1 MALSFQTTRSGRSMV
16 TRPVM
21 GSVTLSIVT
30 ALYLLFFANHT
41 FWAKIHTY
49 LSAYPVAIFGL
60 YIALSAA
67 FSAVFIL
74 FSVKYL
80 TKPIFAVLIII
91 AAVSSWFMD
100 RFGAVIDSDM
110 VRNAFETTQ
119 AEAGN
124 LMTPGFALHLALF
137 AGIPIILLAIIKID
151 HRPFFSKFLWNMAS
165 IIGCLAIVCAV
176 AAANSKTFTT
186 AVRQHKDIVKSL
198 NPLTTISSTVHY
210 FSQADQEAKL
220 TVSPTGQDAKVM
232 PALGGV
238 NKPRI
243 TVIVAGETGR
253 AANFSLNGYGRDT
266 NPELEARN
274 VVYFPSTVSCGTAT
288 AISIP
293 CMFSKFT
300 RSNYSHS
307 KALSNENLLDVLV
320 HAGVDAR
327 WWDNNTGSKN
337 VADRVPYFDLTAAQ
351 DPKFCSNGECRDD
364 IFLDRLD
371 SWLDGVTKDSV
382 IVLHQLGSHGPT
394 YHLRYTDEFRK
405 FTPDCQTAELP
416 DCKDTEIT
424 NAYDNTILYTDH
436 FLASIIDKLK
446 ARSDKLATG
455 MIYASDH
462 GESLGENG
470 IYLHGAPY
478 ILAPAEQTHV
488 PFLVW
493 FDTDFAKSMGLDG
506 NCLAK
511 KAKVGG
517 RSHDNFFHSILSMMN
532 VSTSVYDS
540 SLDVFSA
547 CKRRPTA

>member
-1 MALSFQTTRSGRSMV
+1 MALSVQGLKSGRSEV
-16 TRPVM
+16 RRPVV
-21 GSVTLSIVT
+21 GSVTLSVIT
-30 ALYLLFFANHT
+30 ALYLLFFTNHT
-41 FWAKIHTY
+41 FWAKVHTY

-60 YIALSAA
+60 YIAMIAA
-67 FSAVFIL
+67 FSAVFIF

-80 TKPIFAVLIII
+80 TKPIFAVLIVIS
-91 AAVSSWFMD
+91 AVSSWFMD

-124 LMTPGFALHLALF
+124 LMTPAFALHLALF
-137 AGIPIILLAIIKID
+137 AGVPLLLLAIVKID
-151 HRPFFSKFLWNMAS
+151 HRPFFSKVLWNSLS
-165 IIGCLAIVCAV
+165 IICCLAVVVAV

-198 NPLTTISSTVHY
+198 NPMTPISSTVHY
-210 FSQADQEAKL
+210 FSLADKEAKL

-238 NKPRI
+238 TKPRI

-253 AANFSLNGYGRDT
+253 AVNFSLNGYARET
-266 NPELEARN
+266 NPELKKRN
-274 VVYFPSTVSCGTAT
+274 VVYFPSSVSCGTST

-293 CMFSKFT
+293 CMFSRFP
-300 RSNYSHS
+300 RSEYTHS
-307 KALSNENLLDVLV
+307 KALSNENVLDVLV

-337 VADRVPYFDLTAAQ
+337 VADRIPYFDLTASL
-351 DPKFCSNGECRDD
+351 DPKFCPTGECRDD

-371 SWLDGVTKDSV
+371 SWLDGITKDSV

-416 DCKDTEIT
+416 DCKDNEIV

-436 FLASIIDKLK
+436 FLASVIDKLK
-446 ARSDKLATG
+446 ARSNKLATG

-478 ILAPAEQTHV
+478 LLAPAEQTHV

-493 FDTDFAKSMGLDG
+493 FDDDFAKSMGLDAA
-506 NCLAK
+506 CMMKEAQ
-511 KAKVGG
+511 AGG
-517 RSHDNFFHSILSMMN
+517 RSHDNFFHSILGMMN
-532 VSTSVYDS
+532 ISTSVYDP

-547 CKRRPTA
+547 CKRRPSA

>member
-1 MALSFQTTRSGRSMV
+1 MAISFQASRSGRSDIK
-16 TRPVM
+16 RPTM
-21 GSVTLSIVT
+21 GSMTLSFVT
-30 ALYLLFFANHT
+30 ALYLLFFTNHT
-41 FWAKIHTY
+41 FWAKVHTY
-49 LSAYPVAIFGL
+49 LSAYPVAIYGL
-60 YIALSAA
+60 YIGMSAA
-67 FSAVFIL
+67 FSAVLIF
-74 FSVKYL
+74 FSAKYV

-91 AAVSSWFMD
+91 SAVSSWFMD
-100 RFGAVIDSDM
+100 RFGAIIDSDM

-137 AGIPIILLAIIKID
+137 AGIPLAILLFIRID
-151 HRPFFSKFLWNMAS
+151 HRPFFSKLLWNTIA
-165 IIGCLAIVCAV
+165 ILACLSVVGAI

-186 AVRQHKDIVKSL
+186 AVRQHKDIAKSL
-198 NPLTTISSTVHY
+198 NPFTPINSTIQY
-210 FSQADQEAKL
+210 FAQADKEAKL

-238 NKPRI
+238 TKPRI

-253 AANFSLNGYGRDT
+253 AVNFSLNGYARET
-266 NPELEARN
+266 NPELKKRN
-274 VVYFPSTVSCGTAT
+274 VTYFPNTVSCGTAT

-293 CMFSKFT
+293 CMFSRFT
-300 RSNYSHS
+300 RSEYSHS
-307 KALSNENLLDVLV
+307 KALSNENVLDVLV

-337 VADRVPYFDLTAAQ
+337 VADRIPYFDLTAAL
-351 DPKFCSNGECRDD
+351 DPKFCPTGECRDD

-416 DCKDTEIT
+416 NCKDNEIV

-436 FLASIIDKLK
+436 FLASVIDKLK
-446 ARSDKLATG
+446 ARSNRLATG

-493 FDTDFAKSMGLDG
+493 FDDDFAKSMGLDAA
-506 NCLAK
+506 CLSKEAE
-511 KAKVGG
+511 AGG
-517 RSHDNFFHSILSMMN
+517 RSHDNFFHSILGMMN
-532 VSTSVYDS
+532 ISTTAYDP
-540 SLDVFSA
+540 SLDVFSG
-547 CKRRPTA
+547 CKHRPTT

>member
-1 MALSFQTTRSGRSMV
+1 MALPVQTLKSGHSIR
-16 TRPVM
+16 RPVI

-30 ALYLLFFANHT
+30 SLYLLFFTNHT
-41 FWAKIHTY
+41 FWTKVNAH

-60 YIALSAA
+60 YIAMSAA
-67 FSAVFIL
+67 FSAIFIFL
-74 FSVKYL
+74 SVKYL
-80 TKPIFAVLIII
+80 TKPIFATLITI
-91 AAVSSWFMD
+91 AVVSSWFMD
-100 RFGAVIDSDM
+100 RFGAVIDTDM

-124 LMTPGFALHLALF
+124 LITPAFTLHIAIF
-137 AGIPIILLAIIKID
+137 AGIPIILLMIVKID
-151 HRPFFSKFLWNMAS
+151 HRPFFGKLLWNTIS
-165 IIGCLAIVCAV
+165 IIGCLVIVFSV

-186 AVRQHKDIVKSL
+186 AVRQHKDILKSL
-198 NPLTTISSTVHY
+198 NPVTPISSTVHY
-210 FSQADQEAKL
+210 LSQADQEAKL
-220 TVSPTGQDAKVM
+220 TVSPTGLDAKVM

-238 NKPRI
+238 TKPRI
-243 TVIVAGETGR
+243 TVIVAGETAR
-253 AANFSLNGYGRDT
+253 AANFSLNGYGRET
-266 NPELEARN
+266 NPELKKRN
-274 VVYFPSTVSCGTAT
+274 VVYFPNTVSCGTAT

-293 CMFSKFT
+293 CMFSRFT
-300 RSNYSHS
+300 RSEYSHS
-307 KALSNENLLDVLV
+307 KALSNENVLDVLV

-351 DPKFCSNGECRDD
+351 DPRFCTTGECRDD

-371 SWLDGVTKDSV
+371 SWLDGITKDSV

-416 DCKDTEIT
+416 DCKDTEIV
-424 NAYDNTILYTDH
+424 NAYDNTVLYTDH
-436 FLASIIDKLK
+436 FLASVIDKLK
-446 ARSDKLATG
+446 ARSAKLATG

-478 ILAPAEQTHV
+478 LLAPGEQTHV

-493 FDTDFAKSMGLDG
+493 FDDDFSKSMGLDAG
-506 NCLAK
+506 CMMKEAQ
-511 KAKVGG
+511 AGG
-517 RSHDNFFHSILSMMN
+517 RSHDDFFHSILGMMN
-532 VSTSVYDS
+532 ISTAVYDP
-540 SLDVFSA
+540 SLDVFNDCRHRPSA
-547 CKRRPTA
+547 

>member
-1 MALSFQTTRSGRSMV
+1 MALTIQGMKSGGS
-16 TRPVM
+16 TLGRPHV
-21 GSVTLSIVT
+21 GSVTLSVAT
-30 ALYLLFFANHT
+30 ALYVLFFTNHT
-41 FWAKIHTY
+41 FWTKVHTY
-49 LSAYPVAIFGL
+49 LAAYPVAIFAL
-60 YIALSAA
+60 YIAMSAA
-67 FSAVFIL
+67 FSAIFIF

-80 TKPIFAVLIII
+80 TKPLFAALIII

-124 LMTPGFALHLALF
+124 LMTPGFALHLALV
-137 AGIPIILLAIIKID
+137 AGIPILLIALVKID
-151 HRPFFSKFLWNMAS
+151 HRPFAGKVLWNT
-165 IIGCLAIVCAV
+165 IGIVGCLAIVFAV

-198 NPLTTISSTVHY
+198 NPITPISSTIHY
-210 FSQADQEAKL
+210 VSQADREAKL

-232 PALGGV
+232 PALAGV
-238 NKPRI
+238 TKPRI
-243 TVIVAGETGR
+243 TIIVAGETGR
-253 AANFSLNGYGRDT
+253 AANFSLNGYARET
-266 NPELEARN
+266 NPELKKRN
-274 VVYFPSTVSCGTAT
+274 VTYFPSTTSCGTAT

-293 CMFSKFT
+293 CMFSRFPRT
-300 RSNYSHS
+300 EYSHS
-307 KALSNENLLDVLV
+307 KALSNENVLDVLV

-337 VADRVPYFDLTAAQ
+337 VADRIPYFDLTASL
-351 DPKFCSNGECRDD
+351 DPKFCPTGECHDD

-405 FTPDCQTAELP
+405 FTPDCRTAELAS
-416 DCKDTEIT
+416 CKDSEIV

-436 FLASIIDKLK
+436 FLASVIDKLK

-455 MIYASDH
+455 LIYASDH

-493 FDTDFAKSMGLDG
+493 FDDDFAKSMGLDAA
-506 NCLAK
+506 CLTKEAQ
-511 KAKVGG
+511 AGG
-517 RSHDNFFHSILSMMN
+517 RSHDNFFHSILGMMN
-532 VSTSVYDS
+532 ISTSVYDP

-547 CKRRPTA
+547 CRHRPSA

>member
-1 MALSFQTTRSGRSMV
+1 MALTIQGMKSGGS
-16 TRPVM
+16 TLGRPHV
-21 GSVTLSIVT
+21 GSVTLSVVT
-30 ALYLLFFANHT
+30 ALYVLFFTNHT
-41 FWAKIHTY
+41 FWTKVHTY
-49 LSAYPVAIFGL
+49 LAAYPVAIFAL
-60 YIALSAA
+60 YIAMSAA
-67 FSAVFIL
+67 FSAIFIF

-80 TKPIFAVLIII
+80 TKPLFAALIII

-124 LMTPGFALHLALF
+124 LMTPGFALHLALV
-137 AGIPIILLAIIKID
+137 AGIPILLIAFVKID
-151 HRPFFSKFLWNMAS
+151 HRPFAGKVLWNT
-165 IIGCLAIVCAV
+165 IGIVGCLAIVFAV

-198 NPLTTISSTVHY
+198 NPITPISSTIHY
-210 FSQADQEAKL
+210 VSQADREAKL

-232 PALGGV
+232 PALAGV
-238 NKPRI
+238 TKPRI
-243 TVIVAGETGR
+243 TIIVAGETGR
-253 AANFSLNGYGRDT
+253 AANFSLNGYARET
-266 NPELEARN
+266 NPELKKRN
-274 VVYFPSTVSCGTAT
+274 VTYFPSTTSCGTAT

-293 CMFSKFT
+293 CMFSRFPRT
-300 RSNYSHS
+300 EYSHS
-307 KALSNENLLDVLV
+307 KALSNENVLDVLV

-337 VADRVPYFDLTAAQ
+337 VADRIPYFDLTASL
-351 DPKFCSNGECRDD
+351 DPKFCPTGECHDD

-405 FTPDCQTAELP
+405 FTPDCRTAELAS
-416 DCKDTEIT
+416 CKDSEIV

-436 FLASIIDKLK
+436 FLASVIDKLK

-455 MIYASDH
+455 LIYASDH

-493 FDTDFAKSMGLDG
+493 FDDDFAKSMGLDAA
-506 NCLAK
+506 CLTKDAQ
-511 KAKVGG
+511 AGG
-517 RSHDNFFHSILSMMN
+517 RSHDNFFHSILGMMN
-532 VSTSVYDS
+532 ISTSVYDP

-547 CKRRPTA
+547 CRHRPSA